1 MNLPA
6 PVISSKNWLR
16 LHFTSDGNHR
26 QKGFSAQ
33 YQGEHSQHSQ
43 MNSMWFFDVLNL
55 NSPAGLPGVVV
66 WRAAVGNV
74 LEIGTL
80 ESYWRIPLHC
90 MARDATVQCILC
102 ATGWAQREH
111 QLQGQGQGG
120 RS

>member
-43 MNSMWFFDVLNL
+43 TNSMWFFDVLNL
-55 NSPAGLPGVVV
+55 NSLAGLPGVVV

-74 LEIGTL
+74 LEIGML

-102 ATGWAQREH
+102 ATGQAQREH